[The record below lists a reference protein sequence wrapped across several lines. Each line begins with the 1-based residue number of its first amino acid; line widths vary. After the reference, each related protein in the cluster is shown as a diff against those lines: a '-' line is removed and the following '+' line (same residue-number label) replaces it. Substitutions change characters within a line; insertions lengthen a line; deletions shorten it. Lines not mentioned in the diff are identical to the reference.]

1 MEDEKFYL
9 IDDSF
14 INLNEERR
22 RNSWVSDT
30 IIEKCLVCDK
40 YFSLFRR
47 KHHCRNCGG
56 IFCYE
61 CCSSYIKIPNFIDNC
76 PKPEY
81 NLLDIKNYIPTT
93 IKNKTLSILGYEP
106 NEERVCLKCYKYIIK
121 ILEISD
127 LIKVFSNITLDIAS
141 YKKMASVNKSWFKIS
156 KFYLQSLKEIQFYLP
171 DHKYTKK
178 EREMLWI
185 NRNYFAG
192 HSKWLIPLIKS
203 IEWNNITADEKK
215 EINELLYK
223 KRYFSCAYLSCS
235 LGCNESFSPEDSIIC
250 LYPCINN
257 KNVRKYI
264 FENLSNSTINELI
277 SYLPYLVYSI
287 RYYCNIYDN
296 ENIDNIESCVNIKNS
311 STIKCQITDYLIEIS
326 KINYLFLNYFYYELN
341 IQKYDSE
348 YSHIYREVEKKLQNS
363 IDESKFL
370 KVLKNSNKFIKDMSN
385 ILLYS
390 GDDVNLVD
398 EINSHI
404 KKEKYFNICPISL
417 PVNPNQIT
425 VGLDIDKIEI
435 KNSATKPVL
444 LTFNCIKKNSNN
456 YISNTNFSILHK
468 KEDIRKDYIIIKII
482 YLMGLIVKKEL
493 DIDLHLINYNILPI
507 TTDDGF
513 IEIVPNSETLYNIHT
528 KLKFTI
534 QNFIIENNGELSIE
548 ILRNR
553 FIHSCAGYCVI
564 SYLLGIGDRHLDNIM
579 VSKDGYLFHID
590 FSYILGY
597 DPKIFTKKTFGMDE
611 IRLTNDMI
619 DMMGG
624 LESKHYKRFTEL
636 CNLCYNCLRQ
646 HNNLFYIL
654 LSMLNL
660 YKPYIDGKNYFT
672 KEIIQNHIIHKFI
685 PYESNYEAKI
695 HINTKISNTTHQ
707 TFGTTISDFFHY
719 YNKEFS
725 IKNLYSK

>member
-30 IIEKCLVCDK
+30 IIEKCLECDK
-40 YFSLFRR
+40 YFSIFRR

-61 CCSSYIKIPNFIDNC
+61 CCSSYIKIPKFIDNC

-93 IKNKTLSILGYEP
+93 IKNKTLQIFGYEP

-141 YKKMASVNKSWFKIS
+141 YKKMASVSKSWYKIS
-156 KFYLQSLKEIQFYLP
+156 KFYLQSLKEIQYYLP
-171 DHKYTKK
+171 DHKYTNK
-178 EREMLWI
+178 ERELLWI

-203 IEWNNITADEKK
+203 IEWNNITTEEKK

-223 KRYFSCAYLSCS
+223 KRCFSCVYLSCS
-235 LGCNESFSPEDSIIC
+235 LGCNESFSPEDAIIC

-264 FENLSNSTINELI
+264 FESLSNSTINELI

-296 ENIDNIESCVNIKNS
+296 ENIDNIDSCVNIKNS

-348 YSHIYREVEKKLQNS
+348 YCHIYREVEKKLQNS

-390 GDDVNLVD
+390 GDDINLVD
-398 EINSHI
+398 EINNHI

-444 LTFNCIKKNSNN
+444 LTFNCIKKNNN
-456 YISNTNFSILHK
+456 NSISNTNFSILHK
-468 KEDIRKDYIIIKII
+468 KEDIRKDHIIIKII

-597 DPKIFTKKTFGMDE
+597 DPKVFTKKTFGMDE

-654 LSMLNL
+654 LLMLNL
-660 YKPYIDGKNYFT
+660 YKPYIDGKKYFT

-707 TFGTTISDFFHY
+707 TIGTTISDFFHY

-725 IKNLYSK
+725 IKNFYNK

>member
-40 YFSLFRR
+40 YFSIFRR

-61 CCSSYIKIPNFIDNC
+61 CCSNYIKIPSFIDNC

-93 IKNKTLSILGYEP
+93 IKNKTLQIFGYGL

-141 YKKMASVNKSWFKIS
+141 YKKMASVSKSWYKIS
-156 KFYLQSLKEIQFYLP
+156 KFYLQSLKEIQYYLP

-203 IEWNNITADEKK
+203 IEWNDITTEEKK
-215 EINELLYK
+215 EITELLYK
-223 KRYFSCAYLSCS
+223 KKCFQCNYLSCS

-264 FENLSNSTINELI
+264 FESLSNSTINELI

-311 STIKCQITDYLIEIS
+311 STIKCQITDYLIDIA

-348 YSHIYREVEKKLQNS
+348 YCHIYKEVEKKLQNS

-390 GDDVNLVD
+390 NDNVNLVD

-417 PVNPNQIT
+417 PVNPNQISI
-425 VGLDIDKIEI
+425 GLDIEKIEI

-456 YISNTNFSILHK
+456 SISNTNFSILHK

-482 YLMGLIVKKEL
+482 YLMGLIIKKEL

-534 QNFIIENNGELSIE
+534 QNFIIENNGEISIE

-553 FIHSCAGYCVI
+553 FINSCAGYCVI

-597 DPKIFTKKTFGMDE
+597 DPKVFTKKTFGMDE

-654 LSMLNL
+654 LLMLNL
-660 YKPYIDGKNYFT
+660 YKPHIDGKKYFT